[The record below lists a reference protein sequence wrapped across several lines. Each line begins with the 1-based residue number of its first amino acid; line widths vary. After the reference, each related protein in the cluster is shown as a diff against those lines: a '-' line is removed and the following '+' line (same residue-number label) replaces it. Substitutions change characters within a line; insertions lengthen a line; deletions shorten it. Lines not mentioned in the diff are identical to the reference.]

1 MGSCAFVMRKARG
14 FTLIELLIVLVIVS
28 LLVAMAAMLTRALT
42 SQQRRS
48 LTATR
53 IANVDAALVQFVS
66 VQRRLPCPAN
76 GTLPATDANWGLEVA
91 PDANGCTTNQQGG
104 VAPWRTL
111 GLTQVD
117 VTDGWERLL
126 TYRIPQRLAAPSA
139 MDMSQCDPAGT
150 GAGAG
155 GLNSTCAVGCV
166 STALTA
172 CTSPQNFLANKG
184 LRVQTVV
191 GATVLMDPNAA
202 PPAVPTGAAY
212 VLISHGETGGGGYLN
227 SAVLAPS
234 TTTDGNEEKLNYA
247 DLALRVPA
255 AYYVDDS
262 PNDNPGA
269 NHFDDVVS
277 RPSILTVVN
286 KASLGARAH

>member
-1 MGSCAFVMRKARG
+1 MRKRG
-14 FTLIELLIVLVIVS
+14 FTIIELLIVLVIVS
-28 LLVAMAAMLTRALT
+28 LLVAMAAMLTRAVT

-76 GTLPATDANWGLEVA
+76 GTLPATDANWGLEVV
-91 PDANGCTTNQQGG
+91 PDANGCTTNQQHG

-111 GLTQVD
+111 GLTQGD

-150 GAGAG
+150 GPVFGA
-155 GLNSTCAVGCV
+155 NSTCAVGCV
-166 STALTA
+166 PTGLPA
-172 CTSPQNFLANKG
+172 CTSPQLFLSNKG
-184 LRVQTVV
+184 LRVQTV
-191 GATVLMDPNAA
+191 GGTVLMDPTLAA
-202 PPAVPTGAAY
+202 PAVPTGAAY

-227 SAVLAPS
+227 SAVIAPS
-234 TTTDGNEEKLNYA
+234 TTTDGTEEKLNYA
-247 DLALRVPA
+247 NLALRVPA

-262 PNDNPGA
+262 PNENPGVS
-269 NHFDDVVS
+269 HFDDVVS

-286 KASLGARAH
+286 KASLGARSH